1 MKRPEAIE
9 SNKNQRRIDYIAY
22 ATSGWSDDM
31 GQPIRGLKPKSE
43 VDNRYIAV
51 QEEEQLSDE
60 VKQLEG

>member
-1 MKRPEAIE
+1 
-9 SNKNQRRIDYIAY
+9 
-22 ATSGWSDDM
+22 M